1 MDWEGPVSLSDEEGT
16 VTVEELADML
26 TDPQKD
32 ELREQL
38 AALNPQSFS
47 QFDMLRQYTV
57 AKSYVYDYC

>member
-1 MDWEGPVSLSDEEGT
+1 M
-16 VTVEELADML
+16 TVEELADML

-38 AALNPQSFS
+38 AAINPQSFS
-47 QFDMLRQYTV
+47 QLDMLRQYTV